1 MGKARSMI
9 IYYLIIILILYETY
23 KGLGDLSDQS
33 FDRRSYE
40 GLNSLQY
47 KISPLELLHRK
58 LTYTSG
64 LKDIFFHLNVY
75 SFIGLSIVFSLIGA
89 YIFFKLTALLIGS
102 LLLGL
107 GTLLL
112 PWLILTT
119 WCEKRNASLSSEM
132 VTFISL
138 MSRWATVKDDI
149 YFCIEKSSER
159 VGGSLKKYLSN
170 FLMYVKY
177 TGLSDEG
184 FQRLLLYSENEMY
197 RNFIINLQ
205 QAAYSK
211 GDLCQLLERLEE
223 EAYLIEGEHS
233 RLIYET
239 FWDRFVIGMVGIV
252 ALLISGMVLYF
263 NPLMQNFYFETSLGQ
278 ILLTFYI
285 LLFLLAIYITSK
297 ITNFNY

>member
-1 MGKARSMI
+1 M
-9 IYYLIIILILYETY
+9 IYYIIIIFILYEGY
-23 KGLGDLSDQS
+23 KGLGNLTDDV
-33 FDRRSYE
+33 FDRQSYE

-47 KISPLELLHRK
+47 KVNPLEVLHRK
-58 LTYTSG
+58 ISYTSG
-64 LKDIFFHLNVY
+64 LKETFVHLNVY
-75 SFIGLSIVFSLIGA
+75 SFMGLSVVIAIFVSYLFFSFTG
-89 YIFFKLTALLIGS
+89 LLFAS

-107 GTLLL
+107 GGLIL
-112 PWLILTT
+112 PWLVLST
-119 WCEKRNASLSSEM
+119 WCEKKNATLSTEM

-149 YFCIEKSSER
+149 YFCIEKSSET
-159 VGGSLKKYLSN
+159 VGVSLKKYLKN

-239 FWDRFVIGMVGIV
+239 FWDRFIIGSVGV
-252 ALLISGMVLYF
+252 VTLLISGIVLYF
-263 NPLMQNFYFETSLGQ
+263 NPLMQDFYFDTSFGQ
-278 ILLTFYI
+278 ILLTLYI
-285 LLFLLAIYITSK
+285 ILFLLSIYVASK

>member
-1 MGKARSMI
+1 M
-9 IYYLIIILILYETY
+9 IYYIIIIFILYEGY
-23 KGLGDLSDQS
+23 KGLGNLTDDV
-33 FDRRSYE
+33 FDRQSYE

-47 KISPLELLHRK
+47 KVNPLEVLHRK
-58 LTYTSG
+58 ISYTSG
-64 LKDIFFHLNVY
+64 LKETFVHLNVY
-75 SFIGLSIVFSLIGA
+75 SFMGLSVVIATFVSYLFFSFTG
-89 YIFFKLTALLIGS
+89 LLFAS

-107 GTLLL
+107 GGLIL
-112 PWLILTT
+112 PWLVLST
-119 WCEKRNASLSSEM
+119 WCEKKNATLSTEM

-149 YFCIEKSSER
+149 YFCIEKSSET
-159 VGGSLKKYLSN
+159 VGVSLKKYLKN

-239 FWDRFVIGMVGIV
+239 FWDRFIIGSVGV
-252 ALLISGMVLYF
+252 VTLLISGIVLYF
-263 NPLMQNFYFETSLGQ
+263 NPLMQDFYFDTSFGQ
-278 ILLTFYI
+278 ILLTLYI
-285 LLFLLAIYITSK
+285 ILFLLSIYVASK